1 MSLVFQKIM
10 LGYDFN
16 QKYSSQHNMNHL
28 HVWEEYKDRCIEKI
42 KHGDDLYM
50 IVWDEEED
58 IPKEIRYGSESV
70 NSFSKYASYED
81 AEPEYII
88 KYENWKKSGIKAA
101 IKKAR
106 KEEANKLLLMRRLE
120 YPIIVKYDL
129 SIKRLREVYNNLGYD
144 NYIQLIHYVNKNFR
158 NIYKKELQNRIIKYL
173 KNQLKNLTYRD
184 MQLLKMDS
192 SKNYKVYY

>member
-50 IVWDEEED
+50 IVWDDEDD
-58 IPKEIRYGSESV
+58 IPKEVRYGSESV

-81 AEPEYII
+81 ATPEHIL
-88 KYENWKKSGIKAA
+88 KYENWKKSGIKAS

-106 KEEANKLLLMRRLE
+106 REEANKLLLMRRLE
-120 YPIIVKYDL
+120 NTIIVKYDL
-129 SIKRLREVYNNLGYD
+129 SVKRLREIYNNLGYD
-144 NYIQLIHYVNKNFR
+144 SYILLIQYVNKNFR
-158 NIYKKELQNRIIKYL
+158 NVYKKEMQNKFLKYL
-173 KNQLKNLTYRD
+173 KNELKNLSYRD
-184 MQLLKMDS
+184 IQILKMES
-192 SKNYKVYY
+192 SQKYKSYF